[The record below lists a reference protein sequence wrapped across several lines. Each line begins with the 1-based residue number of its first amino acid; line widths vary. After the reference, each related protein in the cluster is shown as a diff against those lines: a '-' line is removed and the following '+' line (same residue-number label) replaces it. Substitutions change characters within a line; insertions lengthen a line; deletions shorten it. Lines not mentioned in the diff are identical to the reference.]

1 MIWSLELLKILKTQK
16 VNHFQIL
23 GVALCRCGASN
34 DKPFCD
40 GTHEIIGFL
49 SKNKE
54 TLDGNS
60 IIKDKRQNLCR

>member
-1 MIWSLELLKILKTQK
+1 MEPRVVENLKNSEGEPLSTIR
-16 VNHFQIL
+16 

-34 DKPFCD
+34 NKLFCD

-60 IIKDKRQNLCR
+60 IIKDKRKNLCR

>member
-1 MIWSLELLKILKTQK
+1 MEPRVVENLKNAEGEPLST
-16 VNHFQIL
+16 IL